1 MFCVSFYFFCFVL
14 FLFPPHCLARC
25 LLTCKIVSGSNNPT
39 RPKNARVKWA
49 GKTINTNQKQ
59 FSHLSYHW
67 TQRGRWERA
76 RERRGDWVG
85 EKRQGEGGGVKGINH
100 IPLFKIPHNY
110 CHPVA
115 ERVYLWQGRWQIA
128 AALFTQLTVALCLFR
143 RAQRFWFPVKKKK
156 QRLREYLR
164 LS

>member
-1 MFCVSFYFFCFVL
+1 MMFCVSFYFIFCFVL
-14 FLFPPHCLARC
+14 FPFPPHCLAHC

-49 GKTINTNQKQ
+49 GKTINTNRKQ

-67 TQRGRWERA
+67 AQRGRWERA
-76 RERRGDWVG
+76 RERGGRGR
-85 EKRQGEGGGVKGINH
+85 ERGGGVEGINH

-128 AALFTQLTVALCLFR
+128 AALFTQLTVALCLFQ
-143 RAQRFWFPVKKKK
+143 RAQRFWFPVQKK
-156 QRLREYLR
+156 
-164 LS
+164 